1 MPSSSLLFQT
11 AVQND
16 LVANIFIRMKKDVK
30 HLTTF
35 FLENMKIP
43 LEEKAYALSFIQA
56 IKQGIHFTPA

>member
-1 MPSSSLLFQT
+1 
-11 AVQND
+11 
-16 LVANIFIRMKKDVK
+16 MKKDVK